1 MTARKTPGSLATIL
15 ENNREWARGR
25 TEADPDFFSRM
36 TRGQRPSILYIGCS
50 DSRVT
55 AEEMMGL
62 GPGDVFVLRN
72 MANMVSALDLGAM
85 SVLEYAVGTLEVEDI
100 IVCGHYHCGGIGA
113 ALQPKDLGLLNPW
126 MRTIRDVYRLH
137 ASELDAIDDPERR
150 IRRFVEI
157 NVREEC
163 INVLKSAVVQRAWRA
178 GRLGVHAWVFDVATG
193 LITDLELDTEA
204 EMERLTRIYKL
215 D

>member
-1 MTARKTPGSLATIL
+1 MDLSRIF
-15 ENNREWARGR
+15 ENNAVWAEVRVANDPGFFER
-25 TEADPDFFSRM
+25 LAD
-36 TRGQRPSILYIGCS
+36 GQQPSTLYIGCS

-62 GPGDVFVLRN
+62 GPGEVFVLRN

-85 SVLEYAVGTLEVEDI
+85 SVVEYAVGQLRVNDVV
-100 IVCGHYHCGGIGA
+100 VCGHYLCGGIEA
-113 ALQPKDLGLLNPW
+113 ALQPRDLGVLNPW

-137 ASELDAIDDPERR
+137 AGELDAISDPTERLA
-150 IRRFVEI
+150 RFVEL
-157 NVREEC
+157 NVIEEC
-163 INVLKSAVVQRAWRA
+163 INVLKSAVVQRAYRA

-193 LITDLELDTEA
+193 RIKDLSLDVDA
-204 EMERLTRIYKL
+204 EMDRLTRIYLL